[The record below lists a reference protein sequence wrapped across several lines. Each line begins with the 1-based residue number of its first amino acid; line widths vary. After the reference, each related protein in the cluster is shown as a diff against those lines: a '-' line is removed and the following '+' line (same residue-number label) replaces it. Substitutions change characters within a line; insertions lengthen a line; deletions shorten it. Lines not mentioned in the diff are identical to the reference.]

1 MSLVYRPAF
10 ANHQSCFYQELISSL
25 FRFVSFCLDI
35 QQHLH
40 VHSFS
45 LQFQQ
50 ITTRMTEEVLK
61 DDGSFIMKMI
71 LMFLAPGGK
80 RLSMSITK

>member
-1 MSLVYRPAF
+1 
-10 ANHQSCFYQELISSL
+10 
-25 FRFVSFCLDI
+25 
-35 QQHLH
+35 
-40 VHSFS
+40 
-45 LQFQQ
+45 
-50 ITTRMTEEVLK
+50 MTEEVLK